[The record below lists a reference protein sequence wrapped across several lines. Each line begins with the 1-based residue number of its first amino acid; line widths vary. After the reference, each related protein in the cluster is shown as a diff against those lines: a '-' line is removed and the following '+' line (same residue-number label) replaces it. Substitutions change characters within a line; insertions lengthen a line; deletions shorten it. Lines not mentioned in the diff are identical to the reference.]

1 MVFANKNEKKMTD
14 FLEKVESESTFVET
28 SQNTSLNIEPIIKDG
43 EQEPTTEAEIVCPD
57 EAVASL
63 PALLDTNTVVVI
75 PTAPEQLNKFVMVQ
89 QAAVE
94 LGKAFLKKPNLPK
107 DVYQTVLANTQLYA
121 EHLLYAELE
130 LSKQLKELPKAQGQ
144 HKDSD
149 VKTKA
154 DLIAE
159 MGLTPKQARA
169 ISDLDETCV
178 ERAVNMARE
187 YNDIV
192 SRNWAIRMKRKNNQS
207 GEFTNIDY
215 SGEIAECSTPD
226 ICIKYD
232 ASEPL
237 YYTQLFANVGIGEY
251 YLHELNVINAVANE
265 FIPDRAK
272 WYKEIYPNCNMIEG
286 DFNEDGVFNA
296 LIAAHKEQGCKM
308 VLASVPCQSFSQA
321 GKKDYNSAEASLFL
335 RTIEFVRTVNDVNQ
349 YVMIEN
355 VPEFLNA
362 RPDSLA
368 NTNYA
373 NIAEYIKGELESLGY
388 AVNIGVLDAANYG
401 TCQARHRAIIT
412 AAKSGLWKFP
422 VPDKR
427 RMMLWECIGDLPSIE
442 AGEDSGIKYHVA
454 EPLPECQVE
463 VLKHTPTGC
472 SAHNNSAEWKPKNV
486 DGSISHASY
495 KSSFERKFWDRPC
508 NTITTESNNLT
519 GHRTIHPGRPLSDG
533 TYSDARCLT
542 LLELLRVTG
551 LPDDYSIPTW
561 AGNTL
566 IREVIGEAFMPKL
579 VKRLIEMLPE
589 AN

>member
-1 MVFANKNEKKMTD
+1 MTD

-43 EQEPTTEAEIVCPD
+43 EQEPTTEAEILCPD

-75 PTAPEQLNKFVMVQ
+75 PTDPEQLNKFVMVQ

-169 ISDLDETCV
+169 ISDLDEACV

-215 SGEIAECSTPD
+215 SGKIAECSTHD

-251 YLHELNVINAVANE
+251 YLHKLNVINAVANE
-265 FIPDRAK
+265 LIEQRAM
-272 WYKEIYPNCNMIEG
+272 WYQEIYPHCNMVQG
-286 DFNEDGVFNA
+286 DFTDDAIFDELVK
-296 LIAAHKEQGCKM
+296 LHHEKGCKM
-308 VLASVPCQSFSQA
+308 VLASPVCQPFSKA
-321 GKKDYNSAEASLFL
+321 GKKNYNSAEAKLFL
-335 RTIEFVRTVNDVNQ
+335 RTLEFIHAVDDSNQ
-349 YVMIEN
+349 FVMIEN

-362 RPDSLA
+362 CPDILIG
-368 NTNYA
+368 TQYK
-373 NIAEYIKGELESLGY
+373 NIAEYIKCDLESLGY
-388 AVNIGVLDAANYG
+388 IVNLGILNAADYG
-401 TCQARHRAIIT
+401 TCQSRERAIIT

-442 AGEDSGIKYHVA
+442 AGEDSGIPYHIA
-454 EPLPECQVE
+454 ERLPECQVE

-472 SAHNNSAEWKPKNV
+472 SAHNNQAEWKPKNV
-486 DGSISHASY
+486 DGSFSNSSF
-495 KSSFERKFWDRPC
+495 KSSFGRKFWDRPC
-508 NTITTESNNLT
+508 NTITTQSDNLT
-519 GHRTIHPGRPLSDG
+519 ANRTIHPGRPLSDG